1 MSENFKRKARLVANG
16 SETETPAALT
26 YSSVVSRESVRIALL
41 LALLNDLE
49 ILVCNT
55 QNTYLTANCREKVNV
70 IAGPEFGSEA
80 GSIMIIRKALYGL
93 KSSGAAFRA
102 HLAETLYKL
111 DYKPTKADPDVWIQ
125 PATKP
130 DGFENYEVTLVY
142 VDDILCISHDPRAT
156 MEGIQATFRL
166 KDNKIEKPEHYLG
179 AQLEQKIIGDV
190 ECWTMSS
197 EEYVKA
203 AIVNVETA
211 LDATGQRLLPSRCT
225 TPMQA
230 NYRPEL
236 DDTSELKVD
245 GVRNFQELIGV
256 LRWAVELGH
265 IDIAMEVSMLSTHLA
280 LPREG
285 HSQQV
290 YHIFGLFLK
299 AKPKQ
304 TIAFDPQHP
313 DIDESRF
320 VKCDWHDFY

>member
-156 MEGIQATFRL
+156 MEGIQAAFRL

-203 AIVNVETA
+203 AIVSVETA
-211 LDATGQRLLPSRCT
+211 LDATGQGCYPHAARLRCKPIIVQSSMILRNLKLT
-225 TPMQA
+225 V
-230 NYRPEL
+230 
-236 DDTSELKVD
+236 SETF
-245 GVRNFQELIGV
+245 R
-256 LRWAVELGH
+256 
-265 IDIAMEVSMLSTHLA
+265 S
-280 LPREG
+280 
-285 HSQQV
+285 
-290 YHIFGLFLK
+290 
-299 AKPKQ
+299 
-304 TIAFDPQHP
+304 
-313 DIDESRF
+313 
-320 VKCDWHDFY
+320 